1 MSTLP
6 FASYA
11 LPPQLVTSLTKFGY
25 LYATDVQQLVIPKA
39 LKGES
44 LIARFETG
52 SGKTHAF
59 LIPIIAKI
67 VQGKGLQTIIFSPT
81 RELANQT
88 HAFCT
93 QLMKDVNPL
102 VKVTLLT
109 GGYDKQKD
117 VEKLNPL
124 PEIIVTTPGR
134 LPELLKIIPN
144 YDFKV
149 VKTIVL
155 DEADMLLDD
164 SFVAMMTDFLAMVQQ
179 PQIMVFSASITPTL
193 LALLK
198 EYIRPD
204 SVFEQPL
211 HAINPKRVQHHLI
224 DIKHLDTANALS
236 AFIKHLQPYLAL
248 VFASTIDRVVHLHD
262 ALKAQ
267 GHLVALLHGS
277 LTQRERKQI
286 VKRIK
291 DGEFSVVI
299 ASDIASRGIDIDH
312 VSDVISVDLPK
323 DLTYYFHRAGR
334 TGRFDKLGHSY
345 VFYNSYEDVM
355 IKTLLAKG
363 VVFDYA
369 VFKGGE
375 LKPVASFDRQR
386 LFIHKE
392 DVTLKRDIKQA
403 IQKYQTHEVKPGY
416 KKKLKLAIEK
426 VKKKYRR
433 KAINEK
439 IKKRLYGDKQ

>member
-11 LPPQLVTSLTKFGY
+11 LPSELVASLAKFGY
-25 LYATDVQQLVIPKA
+25 LYATDVQQLVIPRA
-39 LKGES
+39 LKGDS

-59 LIPIIAKI
+59 LIPLIATIK
-67 VQGKGLQTIIFSPT
+67 QGQGLQAIIFSPT

-93 QLMKDVNPL
+93 QITKDFNPL
-102 VKVTLLT
+102 LKTSLLT

-117 VEKLNPL
+117 IEKLNPL
-124 PEIIVTTPGR
+124 PEILVTTPGR
-134 LPELLKIIPN
+134 LPEILKSIPN
-144 YDFKV
+144 YDFKM
-149 VKTIVL
+149 VKKIIL

-164 SFVAMMTDFLAMVQQ
+164 SFVSMMTSFLTMVQN
-179 PQIMVFSASITPTL
+179 PQIMVFSASISPTL
-193 LALLK
+193 LSLLK
-198 EYIRPD
+198 DYIRPD
-204 SVFEQPL
+204 AVIEQPL
-211 HAINPKRVQHHLI
+211 HAINPNRVQHHLI

-236 AFIKHLQPYLAL
+236 AFIKHLQPYLVI
-248 VFASTIDRVVHLHD
+248 VFASTVDRVVALHD

-267 GHLVALLHGS
+267 GHDVALLHGS

-291 DGEFSVVI
+291 EGEFSIVV

-345 VFYNSYEDVM
+345 VFYNSYEDTM

-375 LKPVASFDRQR
+375 LKPVASFDRQKQ
-386 LFIHKE
+386 FIHKE
-392 DVTLKRDIKQA
+392 DVTLKRDIKVA
-403 IQKYQTHEVKPGY
+403 IQKYSSHQVKPGY
-416 KKKLKLAIEK
+416 KKKVKLAIDK
-426 VKKKYRR
+426 VRRKHKR
-433 KAINEK
+433 KAINDK
-439 IKKRLYGDKQ
+439 IKKRIYGDKL